1 MHVGFAGASWCHPT
15 SLAFGPDLRTRTRKT
30 WSASSVLVGAAQV
43 VRDRRTDAPAVVRGR
58 SAGGL
63 KGSTHHLGHDLRD
76 VEVRR
81 SFGMSEQHV
90 EWIEDRRYLGLDV
103 LGRSRPT
110 STSTDTITD
119 EVSIPTTI
127 PALSA

>member
-1 MHVGFAGASWCHPT
+1 
-15 SLAFGPDLRTRTRKT
+15 
-30 WSASSVLVGAAQV
+30 
-43 VRDRRTDAPAVVRGR
+43 
-58 SAGGL
+58 
-63 KGSTHHLGHDLRD
+63 
-76 VEVRR
+76 
-81 SFGMSEQHV
+81 MSEQHV